1 MENFKTFVKKSL
13 EYFIQRNK
21 INRLNLEEHV
31 AIAKS
36 ANDIRIKNDEYLHA
50 VLDRFSNDNSI
61 FTREMYLTCA
71 QVGL

>member
-36 ANDIRIKNDEYLHA
+36 VNDIRIKNDEYLHA